1 MGLLWTFQRSLIYL
15 PDTSTPRSAGEV
27 IAGAQDV
34 TLHTEDV
41 LDLGAWLVPPSAA
54 TTDRE
59 IAVLYL
65 PGNGGNREGRA
76 GIAQLLAERGFTVL
90 MVDYRG
96 YGGNP
101 GSPSEEG
108 TGLDALAGVQ
118 ALKEAGFPLQRVIY
132 FGESIGTGVAA
143 RLQAVAEPAGVV
155 LRSPFTDL
163 AAVAS
168 HQVFGLPVGWLL
180 KDRYPVVEDLSRTDV
195 PVTVIY
201 GDDDTIVPTAL
212 SKQVAASAP
221 NLVEELEVTGD
232 HNDAV
237 MYGAQVADAV
247 VRLAAK
253 VGP

>member
-1 MGLLWTFQRSLIYL
+1 MGLLSTFQRSLIYL
-15 PDTSTPRSAGEV
+15 PDTSTPRPAGDV
-27 IAGAQDV
+27 IAGAEDI
-34 TLHTEDV
+34 TLHTEDG
-41 LDLGAWLVPPSAA
+41 LDLDAWLVPPSAGA
-54 TTDRE
+54 DRDM
-59 IAVLYL
+59 AVLYL

-76 GIAQLLAERGFTVL
+76 GIAQLLSERGFTVL

-108 TGLDALAGVQ
+108 TGLDALAAIQ
-118 ALKEAGFPLQRVIY
+118 ALDEAGFPLHQVIY

-143 RLQAVAEPAGVV
+143 RLQTVAEPAGVV

-168 HQVFGLPVGWLL
+168 RQVFGLPVGWLL

-201 GDDDTIVPTAL
+201 GDDDTIVPAAL
-212 SKQVAASAP
+212 SEEVAASAP
-221 NLVEELEVTGD
+221 NLVEKLEVAGN

-237 MYGAQVADAV
+237 MFGAEVADAV
-247 VRLAAK
+247 VRLAEK
-253 VGP
+253 VAP